1 MKIKYKYQKFQADAA
16 RAVVDVFAGQ
26 PYMTN
31 SYLIDRGDQSA
42 QTSLRNM
49 EFTGWSNTP
58 IIPELSDAKILRQLQ
73 EIQRANG
80 LKPSDQLEKTG
91 GSYNLTIEME
101 TGVGKTYTYIKTI
114 FELKAL
120 WLDEIYCG
128 CAECCDS

>member
-1 MKIKYKYQKFQADAA
+1 MKIKYKYQKFQSDAA
-16 RAVVDVFAGQ
+16 KAVVDVFAGQ

-58 IIPELSDAKILRQLQ
+58 IIPELSEAKILKQLQ
-73 EIQRANG
+73 DIQRANG
-80 LKPSDQLEKTG
+80 LKPSDKLEKTG

-114 FELKAL
+114 FELNKH
-120 WLDEIYCG
+120 
-128 CAECCDS
+128 